1 MMFHV
6 KHIVLLVFAIPSLLI
21 AQGNF
26 TLNDIPFEVKVSK
39 DQAVQSHVD
48 KELSK
53 AGLSSGEK
61 EFFYWVNYMRMNP
74 SRFYTEC
81 VVPFLKQFPE
91 ANGKEAKSL
100 EKDLHASAKLSL
112 LSFSLAASDAAK
124 LHCADLAL
132 KQNGIGHNSSDGK
145 NFSTR
150 MRLAGITKCAAE
162 NIYTGKNEPLLS
174 LIMLLLDL
182 GLEVP
187 GHRKNLLTPWFGQM
201 GVSIQTHR
209 SMNRVVLVQVFSC
222 S

>member
-6 KHIVLLVFAIPSLLI
+6 KHIVLLAFTIPSLLM

-26 TLNDIPFEVKVSK
+26 TLNDIPFEPKISR
-39 DQAVQSHVD
+39 DQAVQAHVD

-53 AGLSSGEK
+53 SGLSVGEK
-61 EFFYWVNYMRMNP
+61 EFFYWVNYMRVNP
-74 SRFYTEC
+74 SRFYTDC

-100 EKDLHASAKLSL
+100 EKDLHASPKLNL

-187 GHRKNLLTPWFGQM
+187 GHRKNLLTHWFGQM

-209 SMNRVVLVQVFSC
+209 SMNRVVLVQIFSC

>member
-1 MMFHV
+1 MFHV
-6 KHIVLLVFAIPSLLI
+6 KHIFLLVFAIPSLLM

-26 TLNDIPFEVKVSK
+26 TLNDIPFEVKVSR
-39 DQAVQSHVD
+39 DQVVQAHVD

-53 AGLSSGEK
+53 AGLSSEEK
-61 EFFYWVNYMRMNP
+61 EFFYWVNYMRTNP
-74 SRFYTEC
+74 PRFYTEC
-81 VVPFLKQFPE
+81 VIPFLKQFPE

-100 EKDLHASAKLSL
+100 EKDLLASAKLSL

>member
-6 KHIVLLVFAIPSLLI
+6 KHIVLLVFAVPSLLM

-26 TLNDIPFEVKVSK
+26 TLNDIPFEVKVSA
-39 DQAVQSHVD
+39 DQTVQAHVD

-61 EFFYWVNYMRMNP
+61 EFFYWVNYMRTNP

-187 GHRKNLLTPWFGQM
+187 GHRKNLLTPRFGQM